1 MRQSVPVSNWTNL
14 ELCCKK
20 LTFEEKKKYADET
33 FGFNLTCS
41 LKLHSNI
48 LLPER
53 ILKNTFSINNMFVLH
68 LSGVYYAITAD
79 VIIVILWLCAP
90 LKAT

>member
-1 MRQSVPVSNWTNL
+1 MTLLV
-14 ELCCKK
+14 
-20 LTFEEKKKYADET
+20 
-33 FGFNLTCS
+33 FNLICS

-53 ILKNTFSINNMFVLH
+53 ILKTNTFSINTMFVLH
-68 LSGVYYAITAD
+68 LSSVYYAITAD

>member
-20 LTFEEKKKYADET
+20 LTFEEKKYADDT
-33 FGFNLTCS
+33 FGFNLMCS

-48 LLPER
+48 LFPER
-53 ILKNTFSINNMFVLH
+53 ILKTSTLLVLTPC
-68 LSGVYYAITAD
+68 LFFICPVFIMQSQQMS
-79 VIIVILWLCAP
+79 
-90 LKAT
+90 